1 MAKHLDQRLSKDDWV
16 EIYRA
21 RDKQEVDLVRDTLE
35 KRKIRCRPNGGRKG
49 DQTILF
55 VAPEHQVEA
64 LELVSKIGL
73 GIPDNQVGT
82 QQLGKDKAV
91 SHQTTPHF
99 EKIEKVAGATA
110 GSSVQKSYDE
120 KQIRALEK
128 QIRAF
133 EKQIREKDSTIDS
146 LKDKVDD
153 LGKRLNAAPSDGKQ
167 IGANYEKQIRELEF
181 IIESLK
187 DEIAELKRRI
197 VPPDDAD
204 VRLYEMTRE
213 LMQAHRRNRK
223 LTSTLQEAKE
233 KLEHLKEKV
242 EQLSAPPNNYG
253 VFLGVNDDGTID
265 IDLGGKRWKVKSDPD
280 INVDQLKKGQEVI
293 VNGVLNVVGVR
304 EFDQRGEVVKV
315 KEVLDESRTIVSLRA
330 DEERVVEISESLKAE
345 TLKLGDNVLLNHGTG
360 MIMEKLPKTEVE
372 DLLLET
378 VPDIRYSD
386 IGGLDEQIEA
396 IRDAIETP
404 YLYPDE
410 YKEFALTPPKG
421 ILLYGPPGCGKTL
434 IAKAVA
440 NSLATRVRQQTG
452 RDDIRGYFINIKGPE
467 LLNKYVGETERK
479 IREVFQKASEK
490 SKEGVPVIIFF
501 DEMDSLFRSRGMGI
515 SSDMESTLVPQFLAE
530 IDGVESLRDVVVI
543 GASNRQDLLDPA
555 VLRPGR
561 LDIKIKIDRPT
572 SDGAKDIFA
581 KYLTSDLPIAPSEL
595 GRFDNDSGK
604 TVQHLIDKA
613 IDEMY
618 ATTEENKF
626 IEVTYARGERD
637 ILYFKDFVSGAMI
650 ENIVSRAKKMA
661 IKQLINSD
669 GKEKGMTFD
678 NLKDAIH
685 EEYKENEDLPNT
697 TNPDDWAKI
706 SGRKGEKIVNIRAL
720 VNESERNKRKDVRV
734 IKGGAYL

>member
-1 MAKHLDQRLSKDDWV
+1 MSIKK
-16 EIYRA
+16 
-21 RDKQEVDLVRDTLE
+21 RDTVGPFE
-35 KRKIRCRPNGGRKG
+35 EIQ
-49 DQTILF
+49 D
-55 VAPEHQVEA
+55 E
-64 LELVSKIGL
+64 SK
-73 GIPDNQVGT
+73 P
-82 QQLGKDKAV
+82 
-91 SHQTTPHF
+91 
-99 EKIEKVAGATA
+99 TA
-110 GSSVQKSYDE
+110 SSSDRKSYN
-120 KQIRALEK
+120 Q
-128 QIRAF
+128 
-133 EKQIREKDSTIDS
+133 KQIREMEFMIES
-146 LKDKVDD
+146 LENENDD
-153 LGKRLNAAPSDGKQ
+153 LKRRLNAAPS
-167 IGANYEKQIRELEF
+167 
-181 IIESLK
+181 
-187 DEIAELKRRI
+187 
-197 VPPDDAD
+197 DDAD

-253 VFLGVNDDGTID
+253 VFLGTNDDGTID

-280 INVDQLKKGQEVI
+280 INVEQLKKGQEVI

-315 KEVLDESRTIVSLRA
+315 KEVLDDSRTIVSLRA
-330 DEERVVEISESLKAE
+330 DEERVVEISEPLTAE

-372 DLLLET
+372 DLLLEA

-404 YLYPDE
+404 YLYPNE

-452 RDDIRGYFINIKGPE
+452 RDDIKGYFINIKGPE

-572 SDGAKDIFA
+572 AEGAKDIFA
-581 KYLTSDLPIAPSEL
+581 KYFTSDLPIAPSEL
-595 GRFDNDSGK
+595 ERFDSDSGK
-604 TVQHLIDKA
+604 TVQHLIDQA

-618 ATTEENKF
+618 ATSEENKF
-626 IEVTYARGERD
+626 IEVTYARGERE
-637 ILYFKDFVSGAMI
+637 ILYFKDVVSGAMI
-650 ENIVSRAKKMA
+650 ETIVSRAKKMA
-661 IKQLINSD
+661 IKRLIGSD
-669 GKEKGMTFD
+669 GKEKGMTFE

>member
-1 MAKHLDQRLSKDDWV
+1 MSIKK
-16 EIYRA
+16 
-21 RDKQEVDLVRDTLE
+21 RDTVGPFE
-35 KRKIRCRPNGGRKG
+35 EIQ
-49 DQTILF
+49 D
-55 VAPEHQVEA
+55 E
-64 LELVSKIGL
+64 SK
-73 GIPDNQVGT
+73 P
-82 QQLGKDKAV
+82 
-91 SHQTTPHF
+91 
-99 EKIEKVAGATA
+99 TA
-110 GSSVQKSYDE
+110 RSSDRKSYN
-120 KQIRALEK
+120 Q
-128 QIRAF
+128 
-133 EKQIREKDSTIDS
+133 KQIREMEFMIES
-146 LKDKVDD
+146 LENENDD
-153 LGKRLNAAPSDGKQ
+153 LKRRLNAAPSDD
-167 IGANYEKQIRELEF
+167 
-181 IIESLK
+181 S
-187 DEIAELKRRI
+187 
-197 VPPDDAD
+197 D

-253 VFLGVNDDGTID
+253 VFLGTNDDGTID

-280 INVDQLKKGQEVI
+280 INVEQLKKGQEVI

-315 KEVLDESRTIVSLRA
+315 KEMLDESRTIVSLRA
-330 DEERVVEISESLKAE
+330 DEERVVEISEPLKAE
-345 TLKLGDNVLLNHGTG
+345 ALKLGDNVLLNQGTG

-372 DLLLET
+372 DLLLEA

-440 NSLATRVRQQTG
+440 NSLATRVRQLTG
-452 RDDIRGYFINIKGPE
+452 SDDIKGYFINIKGPE

-572 SDGAKDIFA
+572 SEGAKDIFA
-581 KYLTSDLPIAPSEL
+581 KYFTSDLPIATSEL
-595 GRFDNDSGK
+595 ERFDNDSGK
-604 TVQHLIDKA
+604 TVQHLIDQA

-661 IKQLINSD
+661 IKRLIGSD
-669 GKEKGMTFD
+669 GKEKGMTFE